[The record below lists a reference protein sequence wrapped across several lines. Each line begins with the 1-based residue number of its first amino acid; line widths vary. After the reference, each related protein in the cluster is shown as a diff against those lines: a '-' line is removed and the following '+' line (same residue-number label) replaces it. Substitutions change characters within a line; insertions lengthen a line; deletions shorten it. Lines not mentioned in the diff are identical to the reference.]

1 MMNFQVSLPG
11 KKLVNELSRLILD
24 EDWATAENYCRAYPK
39 EAKEWS
45 VRSGFFEGLKDSNV
59 LPLHSACALRPPPTI
74 LNALL
79 RAYPRAIMAK
89 ESAYS
94 RLPLHIAC
102 RSGADATTVACLIGY
117 FPGAAQVEDTLGRLP
132 IHYALSNGS
141 KPDVID
147 ALLRTAPNA
156 ARAYDRRGWL
166 PIHVACSVG
175 ASIRVVTS
183 LIEAYPASTV
193 LMTEKGS
200 TPLRCLDLTQPSPER
215 TQIASYLKR
224 ARKDYETSR
233 DGELRVSK
241 RPAANS
247 TRYLI

>member
-1 MMNFQVSLPG
+1 MNFQVSLPG

-24 EDWATAENYCRAYPK
+24 EDWATAEQYCRAYPK

-175 ASIRVVTS
+175 ASFGVVVS
-183 LIEAYPASTV
+183 LIEAYPASSV
-193 LMTEKGS
+193 LVTEKGS
-200 TPLRCLDLTQPSPER
+200 TPLKCLDLTQPSSER
-215 TQIASYLKR
+215 DQIASYLRR
-224 ARKDYETSR
+224 ARKNYEKSR
-233 DGELRVSK
+233 DGEVKVAK